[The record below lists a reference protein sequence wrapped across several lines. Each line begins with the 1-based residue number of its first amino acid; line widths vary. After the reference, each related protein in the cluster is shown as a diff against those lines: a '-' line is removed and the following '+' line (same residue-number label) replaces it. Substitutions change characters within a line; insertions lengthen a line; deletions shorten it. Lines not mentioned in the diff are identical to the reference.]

1 MMRRHAYEF
10 ALHNG
15 LPQPRWEAFY
25 DTIESLTLKEQDAAL
40 TDMIQAWLV
49 ALAEAIGPEAGVLKS
64 DGMFCLYSER
74 PHEAES
80 LLHWSLHALD
90 RIITIVGDHRT
101 PQMVGP
107 RIMLLLN
114 DLERYYDYIDY
125 YYPDSGTFG
134 ASLGICVDQPYVHIA
149 IGTANS
155 QFLKPALAHELTHL
169 ALAPLSLPVWLDE
182 GVAQMMEGQ
191 IGEASF
197 FSIDRELR
205 QSHRS
210 LWHRIGLQSFWSGQ
224 SFNDNDDEVQELS
237 YHLAEVLSR
246 NILEDHRKT
255 FGQFLAAARQH
266 DAGEAAA
273 REYLGRD
280 LASFATQFLGEGAW
294 EPSEVEV
301 R

>member
-1 MMRRHAYEF
+1 MTRRHGYEF

-25 DTIESLTLKEQDAAL
+25 DTIESLTLSEQDAAL
-40 TDMIQAWLV
+40 TDMIREWLV
-49 ALAEAIGPEAGVLKS
+49 ALADAIGPEAGVLKCG
-64 DGMFCLYSER
+64 DMFCLYGER
-74 PHEAES
+74 PKEAEQ

-90 RIITIVGDHRT
+90 RIIAIVGEHRT

-107 RIMLLLN
+107 RIMLLLH
-114 DLERYYDYIDY
+114 DMERYCDYIDY
-125 YYPDSGTFG
+125 YYPDSGTFA
-134 ASLGICVDQPYVHIA
+134 ASAGICILQPYAHIA
-149 IGTANS
+149 IGTADS
-155 QFLKPALAHELTHL
+155 QYHQPAIAHELTHL
-169 ALAPLSLPVWLDE
+169 AMAPLALPLWLNE

-191 IGEASF
+191 IGGASF
-197 FSIDRELR
+197 FTIDRELR
-205 QSHRS
+205 QRHGS

-224 SFNDNDDEVQELS
+224 SFNDTDDDVQELS

-246 NILEDHRKT
+246 NILEDHREK
-255 FGQFLAAARQH
+255 FGLFLAAARQH

-280 LASFATQFLGEGAW
+280 LASIASQFLGEGAW
-294 EPSEVEV
+294 GPSEVEV